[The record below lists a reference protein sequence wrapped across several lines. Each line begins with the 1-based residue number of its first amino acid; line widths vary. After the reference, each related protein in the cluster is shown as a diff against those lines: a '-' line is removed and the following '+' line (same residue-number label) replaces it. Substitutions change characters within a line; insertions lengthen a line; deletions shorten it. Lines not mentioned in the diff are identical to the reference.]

1 MVQEASVPAARVQE
15 LGDLFE
21 YKLQDRVTI
30 HKNQSALVPIL
41 QARVDAEKV
50 SVWNPAENRALRAL

>member
-1 MVQEASVPAARVQE
+1 
-15 LGDLFE
+15 
-21 YKLQDRVTI
+21 VTI